1 MIRILLSN
9 SDFYLNSMHYDDC
22 NTPRRWNFI
31 TAHPNTLGHTISNY
45 INSTKTIKKLQ
56 LHAKVE
62 WDWNNLKNALV
73 NLIRRFVLILKSSV
87 GKCSWPRNSNLDCC
101 KNIVA
106 DRFVF
111 STKYQGDLLVH
122 FCDLRNTLSVM

>member
-1 MIRILLSN
+1 MY
-9 SDFYLNSMHYDDC
+9 YLH
-22 NTPRRWNFI
+22 NTHRRWNFI

-45 INSTKTIKKLQ
+45 INSTKTMKKLQ

-62 WDWNNLKNALV
+62 WDWNNLKNAVV

-87 GKCSWPRNSNLDCC
+87 REISWPHTSN
-101 KNIVA
+101 A
-106 DRFVF
+106 DPCRSILF
-111 STKYQGDLLVH
+111 STNYQGNLLVH